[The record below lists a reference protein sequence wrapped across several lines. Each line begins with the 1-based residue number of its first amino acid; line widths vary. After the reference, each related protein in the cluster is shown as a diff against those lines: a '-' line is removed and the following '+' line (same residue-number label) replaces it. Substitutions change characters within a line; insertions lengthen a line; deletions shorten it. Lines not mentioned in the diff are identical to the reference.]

1 VFSGLGRATL
11 LVMDLGLQEKVFLV
25 TAATSGFGLAT
36 AGMLLAEGACVV
48 ISSPTRHS
56 VDQVAARLG
65 QDDRTVGIAVDSAD
79 PAAADRLITAALT
92 HFGRLDGGLL
102 SIGGSC
108 AGTLTAV
115 SDQRW
120 HGSFEP
126 GFPAAVRL
134 VRTTAPVL
142 PAAAAIGL
150 VRPLPPGP
158 QRSVSV
164 LSRLRSGL
172 AIVVEMLAEEL
183 EPQGIRVN
191 GLIAG
196 RCGTS
201 HGFARAATFVLSP
214 AAAYLTGNVITIDGE
229 ARRGHL
235 AGVF

>member
-1 VFSGLGRATL
+1 
-11 LVMDLGLQEKVFLV
+11 
-25 TAATSGFGLAT
+25 
-36 AGMLLAEGACVV
+36 MLLAEGACVV

-65 QDDRTVGIAVDSAD
+65 HGDRTVGIAVDSAD

-92 HFGRLDGGLL
+92 HFGRLDGALL
-102 SIGGSC
+102 SIGEPPAS
-108 AGTLTAV
+108 TQTAV
-115 SDQRW
+115 SDQQR
-120 HGSFEP
+120 HSLFES

-134 VRTTAPVL
+134 ARTAAPVL
-142 PAAAAIGL
+142 PAAGAIGL
-150 VRPLPPGP
+150 VRPLPPGLR
-158 QRSVSV
+158 RSVRV

-172 AIVVEMLAEEL
+172 ALVVEMLAEEL

-201 HGFARAATFVLSP
+201 DGFARAATFVLSP
-214 AAAYLTGNVITIDGE
+214 SASCLTGKVITIDSE
-229 ARRGHL
+229 DRRGHL

>member
-1 VFSGLGRATL
+1 
-11 LVMDLGLQEKVFLV
+11 MDLELQGKVFLV

-65 QDDRTVGIAVDSAD
+65 QDDRTVGIAADSTD

-102 SIGGSC
+102 SIGEPP

-115 SDQRW
+115 SDRRW
-120 HGSFEP
+120 HSAFES
-126 GFPAAVRL
+126 GFPSTVRL
-134 VRTTAPVL
+134 ARAAAPVL
-142 PAAAAIGL
+142 PTAGAIGL
-150 VRPLPPGP
+150 VGPLPPG

-172 AIVVEMLAEEL
+172 ATVVEMLAEEL

-201 HGFARAATFVLSP
+201 DGFARAATFVLSP
-214 AAAYLTGNVITIDGE
+214 AATYLTGNVITIDGE
-229 ARRGHL
+229 DRTGHL

>member
-1 VFSGLGRATL
+1 MFSGLGRATL
-11 LVMDLGLQEKVFLV
+11 LVMDLGLREKVFLV
-25 TAATSGFGLAT
+25 TSATSGYGVAT
-36 AGMLLAEGACVV
+36 AGMLLAEGARVV

-102 SIGGSC
+102 SIGESP
-108 AGTLTAV
+108 AGPLTAV
-115 SDQRW
+115 SDQQW
-120 HGSFEP
+120 HSSFES

-134 VRTTAPVL
+134 ARTAAPVL
-142 PAAAAIGL
+142 PTAGAIAL
-150 VRPLPPGP
+150 VRSVPPGHR
-158 QRSVSV
+158 RSVSV

-183 EPQGIRVN
+183 EPQGMRVN

-196 RCGTS
+196 RCGACG
-201 HGFARAATFVLSP
+201 GFARAATFVLSP
-214 AAAYLTGNVITIDGE
+214 AASYLAGNVITIDGE

>member
-1 VFSGLGRATL
+1 ML
-11 LVMDLGLQEKVFLV
+11 LVMDLGLQEKVFLI
-25 TAATSGFGLAT
+25 TAATSGFGRAT

-48 ISSPTRHS
+48 ISSPARHS

-65 QDDRTVGIAVDSAD
+65 QDDRTVGIAADSAD

-102 SIGGSC
+102 SIGEPP
-108 AGTLTAV
+108 AGTLTPG
-115 SDQRW
+115 SDQQW
-120 HGSFEP
+120 HSSFDP
-126 GFPAAVRL
+126 GFPGAVRL
-134 VRTTAPVL
+134 ARTAAPVL
-142 PAAAAIGL
+142 SAAGAIGL
-150 VRPLPPGP
+150 VRSLPPG
-158 QRSVSV
+158 QCGVSV

-172 AIVVEMLAEEL
+172 AVVVEMLAEEL

-201 HGFARAATFVLSP
+201 DGFARAATFVLSP
-214 AAAYLTGNVITIDGE
+214 TASYLTGNVISIDGE
-229 ARRGHL
+229 DRRGHL

>member
-1 VFSGLGRATL
+1 
-11 LVMDLGLQEKVFLV
+11 MDLELQGKVFLV

-48 ISSPTRHS
+48 ISSPARHS

-65 QDDRTVGIAVDSAD
+65 QDDRTVGIAADSTD

-102 SIGGSC
+102 SIGEPP
-108 AGTLTAV
+108 ADMLTAV
-115 SDQRW
+115 SDRRW
-120 HGSFEP
+120 RSSFES
-126 GFPAAVRL
+126 GFHSIVRL
-134 VRTTAPVL
+134 ARAAAPVL
-142 PAAAAIGL
+142 PTAGAIGL
-150 VRPLPPGP
+150 VRPLPSGP
-158 QRSVSV
+158 RSVSG

-172 AIVVEMLAEEL
+172 ATVVEMLAEEL

-196 RCGTS
+196 RRDTS
-201 HGFARAATFVLSP
+201 DGFARAATFVLSP
-214 AAAYLTGNVITIDGE
+214 AATYLTGNVITIDGE
-229 ARRGHL
+229 DKTGHL

>member
-25 TAATSGFGLAT
+25 TAATSGFGVAT
-36 AGMLLAEGACVV
+36 AGMLLAEGARVV

-92 HFGRLDGGLL
+92 HFGRLDGALL
-102 SIGGSC
+102 SIGEPP
-108 AGTLTAV
+108 AGTLTAG
-115 SDQRW
+115 SDQQW
-120 HGSFEP
+120 HSSFES
-126 GFPAAVRL
+126 GLPAAVRMA
-134 VRTTAPVL
+134 RTAAPVL
-142 PAAAAIGL
+142 PTAGAIGL
-150 VRPLPPGP
+150 VRSLPPGEP
-158 QRSVSV
+158 SASV

-196 RCGTS
+196 RCGAS
-201 HGFARAATFVLSP
+201 GGSARAATFVLSP
-214 AAAYLTGNVITIDGE
+214 AASCLAGNVITIDG
-229 ARRGHL
+229 ADRRGHL

>member
-1 VFSGLGRATL
+1 VFSGPGRATL
-11 LVMDLGLQEKVFLV
+11 LVMDLGLQETVFLV

-65 QDDRTVGIAVDSAD
+65 HGDRTVGIAVDSAD

-92 HFGRLDGGLL
+92 HFGRLDGALL
-102 SIGGSC
+102 SIGEPPAS
-108 AGTLTAV
+108 TQTAV
-115 SDQRW
+115 SDQQW
-120 HGSFEP
+120 HSSFES

-134 VRTTAPVL
+134 ARTTAPVL
-142 PAAAAIGL
+142 PAAGAIGL
-150 VRPLPPGP
+150 VRSLPPG
-158 QRSVSV
+158 QRSV

-172 AIVVEMLAEEL
+172 AVVVEMLAEEL
-183 EPQGIRVN
+183 EPEGIRVN

-196 RCGTS
+196 RGGTS
-201 HGFARAATFVLSP
+201 GWFARAATFVLSP
-214 AAAYLTGNVITIDGE
+214 AASYLTGNVITINGE
-229 ARRGHL
+229 DRRGHL

>member
-1 VFSGLGRATL
+1 
-11 LVMDLGLQEKVFLV
+11 MNLGLQEKVYLV
-25 TAATSGFGLAT
+25 TAATSGYGLAT
-36 AGMLLAEGACVV
+36 AALLLAEGACVV
-48 ISSPTRHS
+48 ISSPARHS

-65 QDDRTVGIAVDSAD
+65 HDDRTVGIAVDSAD
-79 PAAADRLITAALT
+79 PAAGDRLITAALT

-102 SIGGSC
+102 CIGEPP

-115 SDQRW
+115 SGQQW
-120 HGSFEP
+120 HSSFES
-126 GFPAAVRL
+126 GFPGAVRL
-134 VRTTAPVL
+134 ARAAAPVL
-142 PAAAAIGL
+142 PAAGAIGL
-150 VRPLPPGP
+150 VTSLPPG

-183 EPQGIRVN
+183 EPEGIRVN

-201 HGFARAATFVLSP
+201 GGFARAATFVLSP
-214 AAAYLTGNVITIDGE
+214 AASYLTGNVITIDGE
-229 ARRGHL
+229 GRRGHL

>member
-1 VFSGLGRATL
+1 
-11 LVMDLGLQEKVFLV
+11 MDLGLQGKVFLV
-25 TAATSGFGLAT
+25 TADTSGFALAT

-48 ISSPTRHS
+48 ISSPTRHA

-65 QDDRTVGIAVDSAD
+65 QLNRTVGIAADSAD

-102 SIGGSC
+102 SIGKPPTGP
-108 AGTLTAV
+108 LTAV
-115 SDQRW
+115 NDQRW
-120 HGSFEP
+120 RSSFES
-126 GFPAAVRL
+126 GFLSTVRL
-134 VRTTAPVL
+134 ARTAAPVL
-142 PAAAAIGL
+142 PAAGAIGL
-150 VRPLPPGP
+150 VRSLPPG

-183 EPQGIRVN
+183 EPPGIRVN

-201 HGFARAATFVLSP
+201 DGFARAATFVLSP
-214 AAAYLTGNVITIDGE
+214 AASYLTGNVITIDGQD
-229 ARRGHL
+229 RTGHL